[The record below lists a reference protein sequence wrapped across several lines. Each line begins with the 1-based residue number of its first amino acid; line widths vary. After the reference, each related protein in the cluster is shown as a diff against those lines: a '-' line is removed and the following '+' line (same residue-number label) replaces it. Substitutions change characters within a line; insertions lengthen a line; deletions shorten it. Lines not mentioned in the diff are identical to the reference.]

1 VAKAG
6 RKHTATAQRSKRR
19 SPNRQTVVHTTSN
32 PRFWELGSRD
42 ELEALESRRE
52 RKERAYDLIATR
64 HDKTPLQ
71 KRRWDKLLDIA
82 AEYAR
87 TPGTTEIDNEKRD
100 QMVDFLYRA
109 IYRGEIKDD
118 KGRMRVLYLDPSPLA
133 SKRLDLNNRL
143 SLNDFRKLFKIDYL
157 LIRRKECI
165 ACFSRNNVEFP
176 KAWLPSELTGPNV
189 PNTGSLPAQT
199 IVVADQ
205 AAPKT
210 NLVRWLE
217 NEVSQLKA
225 AGKLPD
231 RITDCAKSLETRL
244 STAADSDKSLRR
256 VGTRHIENTLRTCG
270 LFPKRRSK

>member
-6 RKHTATAQRSKRR
+6 RKRTATAQRSKRR
-19 SPNRQTVVHTTSN
+19 SPNRQTVVHATSN

-52 RKERAYDLIATR
+52 WKERAYDLIATR
-64 HDKTPLQ
+64 YDKTPLQ

-157 LIRRKECI
+157 LIRRKECLE
-165 ACFSRNNVEFP
+165 CFSRNNVEFP
-176 KAWLPSELTGPNV
+176 KAWRPSELTGPDV
-189 PNTGSLPAQT
+189 PNTRNLPPTPPPMEERWKIIDEPPHSQRELRHARAVILQIWPGGPLRSMT
-199 IVVADQ
+199 IQQIAKRMKEQDPKHPGGF
-205 AAPKT
+205 AAT
-210 NLVRWLE
+210 T
-217 NEVSQLKA
+217 
-225 AGKLPD
+225 
-231 RITDCAKSLETRL
+231 I
-244 STAADSDKSLRR
+244 RR
-256 VGTRHIENTLRTCG
+256 ALIDLA
-270 LFPKRRSK
+270 